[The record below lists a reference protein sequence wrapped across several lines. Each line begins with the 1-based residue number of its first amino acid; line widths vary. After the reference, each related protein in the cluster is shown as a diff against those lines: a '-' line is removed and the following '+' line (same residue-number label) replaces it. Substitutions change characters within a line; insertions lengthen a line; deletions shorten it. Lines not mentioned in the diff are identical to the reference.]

1 MGMAILLLLLIAIF
15 TAIVVWVF
23 ASKQKARFAKDSRIP
38 LEEDRREQ
46 PDLRRD

>member
-1 MGMAILLLLLIAIF
+1 MGMAILLLLLIATF

-23 ASKQKARFAKDSRIP
+23 ASKQKARFAKDTRIP

-46 PDLRRD
+46 PGLRRD